1 MLLIVNCLRF
11 EVNMGFIYN
20 IIEIK
25 FMINLLWVIMLLFK
39 IIFSL

>member
-11 EVNMGFIYN
+11 EVNMGFFYN

-25 FMINLLWVIMLLFK
+25 FMINLLWVIILLFK

>member
-1 MLLIVNCLRF
+1 
-11 EVNMGFIYN
+11 MGFYYN

-25 FMINLLWVIMLLFK
+25 FMINLLWVIILLFK